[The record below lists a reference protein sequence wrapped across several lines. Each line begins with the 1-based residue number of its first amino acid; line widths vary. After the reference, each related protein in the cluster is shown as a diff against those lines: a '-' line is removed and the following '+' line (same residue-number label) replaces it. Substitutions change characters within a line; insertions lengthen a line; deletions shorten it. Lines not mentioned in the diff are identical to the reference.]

1 MKKKKKDEIA
11 ISRFFP
17 FQRFESPI
25 FQRVQRKTN
34 SKEEGRMNERTTFVG
49 RKNPISF
56 FSFHHLKAHQILNR
70 NEVEWKESI
79 GATEEHSTFVDISIL
94 EKLIFVFTFE

>member
-1 MKKKKKDEIA
+1 MSERRSLGEKI
-11 ISRFFP
+11 RFH
-17 FQRFESPI
+17 
-25 FQRVQRKTN
+25 
-34 SKEEGRMNERTTFVG
+34 
-49 RKNPISF
+49 F